1 MTTTKKFAE
10 VDKSKEKGNM
20 KNKENILENQL
31 LQQLQKINEGEK
43 EKLIDFFFS
52 EYFLI
57 NMVNSIG

>member
-43 EKLIDFFFS
+43 EKLIDFFFLNIS
-52 EYFLI
+52 
-57 NMVNSIG
+57 